1 MEVMMTSYPIEMHT
15 AAANTIRGLS
25 MDGVQKA
32 NSGHPGLPMGMADV
46 ATVLWAKYL
55 KHDPQNMT
63 WADRDR
69 FVLSGGH
76 GSMLIYSLL
85 YLSGYDSMPMEE
97 LQQFRQW
104 GSKTPGHPENHL
116 TPGVET
122 TTGPLGQGLSNGV
135 GMALA
140 ERWLAEQFNRPGY
153 DVVDHYTY
161 VFAGDG
167 DLMEGVSHEACSLAG
182 HLGLNKLILYYDDNH
197 ISIDGSTSLT
207 FSEDVL
213 ARFESYGW
221 FTQRIDGHDPQAII
235 VATEAARA
243 QTERPSIIACRT
255 IIGYG
260 SPNRAGTAKAHGE
273 PLGAD
278 EIRLTKERLGLPVDE
293 TFYVADGVQDFFA
306 SDGADFATW
315 QELWASYATTHPELA
330 SSFQDGLQGK
340 LPVDWQAI
348 LPQFEDG
355 SSLATRASSGQVL
368 NAIAPHIPYLVGGSA
383 DLTGSNKTAINSTT
397 DIEKD
402 DFSGRYIR
410 YGVREFGMGGIMNG
424 LALHGG
430 IRPFGG
436 TFLVFSD
443 YMRPA
448 VRLAALMGIPVIY
461 VWSHDSIGL
470 GEDGPTHQ
478 PVEQLMSLRL
488 IPGLTLIRPGDA
500 KETAFAW
507 QSAIQNQDGPTAL
520 IVSRQGVPTLA
531 ESGEG
536 ALCGAYVISDSDN
549 AQVILIAGGTELPI
563 ALEAKELLAQ
573 RGVAARVVSMPSW
586 EIFARQPTV
595 YQESVLPPAITARV
609 SIEAGVTTGWQRYI
623 GDNGVAIGV
632 DHFGASAP
640 YETLYQEF
648 GITAEAMADA
658 AESLL

>member
-1 MEVMMTSYPIEMHT
+1 MTNYPIDIHKT
-15 AAANTIRGLS
+15 AANTIRGLS

-55 KHDPQNMT
+55 KHDPNNMT
-63 WADRDR
+63 WPDRDR

-140 ERWLAEQFNRPGY
+140 ERWLAEQYNRPGY

-167 DLMEGVSHEACSLAG
+167 DLMEGVSHESCSLAG

-197 ISIDGSTSLT
+197 ISIDGSTSLS

-221 FTQRIDGHDPQAII
+221 FTQRINGHDPQDII
-235 VATEAARA
+235 AATEAARA
-243 QTERPSIIACRT
+243 QTERPSLIACRT

-260 SPNRAGTAKAHGE
+260 SPNRAGTARAHGE

-278 EIRLTKERLGLPVDE
+278 EIRLTKERLGLPVDK

-306 SDGADFATW
+306 RDGADFATW
-315 QELWASYATTHPELA
+315 RELWDSYTAAYPELA
-330 SSFQDGLQGK
+330 SSFQDALQGK
-340 LPVDWQAI
+340 LPDNWEEI
-348 LPQFEDG
+348 LPQFEVG

-368 NAIAPHIPYLVGGSA
+368 NAIVPHIPYLVGGSA
-383 DLTGSNKTAINSTT
+383 DLTGSNKTAINGTT
-397 DIEKD
+397 DIQRE

-424 LALHGG
+424 LVLHGG

-488 IPGLTLIRPGDA
+488 IPGLTIIRPGDA
-500 KETAFAW
+500 RETAFAW
-507 QSAIQNQDGPTAL
+507 QAALQNQDGPTGL

-531 ESGEG
+531 NSGEG
-536 ALCGAYVISDSDN
+536 ALRGAYVISDADN
-549 AQVILIAGGTELPI
+549 AQVILIASGTELPI
-563 ALEAKELLAQ
+563 ALEAGELLAQ

-586 EIFARQPTV
+586 ELFARQSAA

-609 SIEAGVTTGWQRYI
+609 SIEAGVTTGWQRYT
-623 GDNGVAIGV
+623 GDNGITIGI

-640 YETLYQEF
+640 YQTLYQEF
-648 GITAEAMADA
+648 GITAEAMAAA

>member
-1 MEVMMTSYPIEMHT
+1 MTSYPIEIHT
-15 AAANTIRGLS
+15 AAANTIRGLA

-63 WADRDR
+63 WPDRDR

-85 YLSGYDSMPMEE
+85 YLSGYNSMPMEE

-255 IIGYG
+255 IIGFG

-306 SDGADFATW
+306 RDGADFATW
-315 QELWASYATTHPELA
+315 QGLWASYADAYPDQA
-330 SSFQDGLQGK
+330 SSFQDALQGK
-340 LPVDWQAI
+340 LPVDWQDI
-348 LPQFEDG
+348 LPQFEVG

-368 NAIAPHIPYLVGGSA
+368 NVIAPHIPYLVGGSA

-478 PVEQLMSLRL
+478 PIEQLMSLRL
-488 IPGLTLIRPGDA
+488 IPGLTIIRPGDA

-507 QSAIQNQDGPTAL
+507 QSALQNQDGPTAL
-520 IVSRQGVPTLA
+520 VVSRQGVPTLA

-536 ALCGAYVISDSDN
+536 ALRGAYVIIDSDN
-549 AQVILIAGGTELPI
+549 AQVILIASGTELPI
-563 ALEAKELLAQ
+563 ALEARELLTQ
-573 RGVAARVVSMPSW
+573 RGVSSRVVSMPSW
-586 EIFARQPTV
+586 ELFARQSSV
-595 YQESVLPPAITARV
+595 YQESVLPPTITARV
-609 SIEAGVTTGWQRYI
+609 SIEAGVTTGWERYI
-623 GDNGVAIGV
+623 GDDGVAIGV

-640 YETLYQEF
+640 YKTLYQEF
-648 GITAEAMADA
+648 GITAEAMADT
-658 AESLL
+658 AEALL

>member
-1 MEVMMTSYPIEMHT
+1 MTTYSMEKHK
-15 AAANTIRGLS
+15 AAANTIRSLS

-46 ATVLWAKYL
+46 ATVLWTQYL
-55 KHDPQNMT
+55 RHDPEHIE
-63 WADRDR
+63 WPDRDR

-85 YLSGYDSMPMEE
+85 YLSGYESVTMEE

-104 GSKTPGHPENHL
+104 GSKTPGHPENHI

-140 ERWLAEQFNRPGY
+140 ERWLAEQYNRPGF

-197 ISIDGSTSLT
+197 ISIDGSTDLS

-221 FTQRIDGHDPQAII
+221 FAQRIDGHDPQAII
-235 VATEAARA
+235 EATEAARA
-243 QTERPSIIACRT
+243 QSDRPSIIACRT

-260 SPNRAGTAKAHGE
+260 SPNRGGTAKAHGE

-278 EIRLTKERLGLPVDE
+278 EIRLTKEQLGLPVDE
-293 TFYVADGVQDFFA
+293 TFYVADGAQDFFA
-306 SDGADFATW
+306 QDGANFAAW
-315 QELWASYATTHPELA
+315 QALWATYTAAHPDLA
-330 SSFQDGLQGK
+330 ASFTDALQGK
-340 LPVDWQAI
+340 LPDWAEV
-348 LPQFEDG
+348 LPQFEVG
-355 SSLATRASSGQVL
+355 SSQATRASSGQVL
-368 NAIAPHIPYLVGGSA
+368 NAIAPHMPYLVGGSA
-383 DLTGSNKTAINSTT
+383 DLTGSNKTAINGTT
-397 DIEKD
+397 DIAKN

-448 VRLAALMGIPVIY
+448 VRLAALMGLPIIY

-500 KETAFAW
+500 TETAYAW
-507 QSAIQNQDGPTAL
+507 QSALSNQDGPTAL

-531 ESGEG
+531 GSGAG
-536 ALCGAYVISDSDN
+536 ALRGAYVIGEFDDPQ
-549 AQVILIAGGTELPI
+549 AILIATGTELPI
-563 ALEAKELLAQ
+563 AMEAQKLLADKDI
-573 RGVAARVVSMPSW
+573 AARVVSMPSW
-586 EIFARQPTV
+586 ELFAKQSPR
-595 YQESVLPPAITARV
+595 YQEAVLPAAVTARV
-609 SIEAGVTTGWQRYI
+609 SIEAGVTAGWQRYI
-623 GDNGVAIGV
+623 GSRGIAIGV

-640 YETLYQEF
+640 YQVLYKEF
-648 GITAEAMADA
+648 GITAEAMVA
-658 AESLL
+658 AVESLL

>member
-1 MEVMMTSYPIEMHT
+1 MTNYPIDMHKT
-15 AAANTIRGLS
+15 AANTIRGLA

-46 ATVLWAKYL
+46 ATVLWTQYL
-55 KHDPQNMT
+55 KHDPQNLT
-63 WADRDR
+63 WPDRDR

-76 GSMLIYSLL
+76 GSMLLYSLL
-85 YLSGYDSMPMEE
+85 YLSGYESVTMEE

-140 ERWLAEQFNRPGY
+140 ERWLAEQYNRPGY
-153 DVVDHYTY
+153 DVVDHDTY

-167 DLMEGVSHEACSLAG
+167 DLMEGVSHESCSLAG
-182 HLGLNKLILYYDDNH
+182 HLGLRKLILYYDYNH
-197 ISIDGSTSLT
+197 ISIDGSTDLS

-221 FTQRIDGHDPQAII
+221 FTQRVVGHDPQAII
-235 VATEAARA
+235 AATEAARA

-260 SPNRAGTAKAHGE
+260 SPNRGGTARAHGE

-278 EIRLTKERLGLPVDE
+278 EIRLTKEQLGLPVDE

-306 SDGADFATW
+306 RDGAGFAAW
-315 QELWASYATTHPELA
+315 QELWASYAAAYPELA
-330 SSFQDGLQGK
+330 ASFQDGLQGK
-340 LPVDWQAI
+340 LPDWQEV
-348 LPQFEDG
+348 LPQFEVG

-368 NAIAPHIPYLVGGSA
+368 NSIAPHIPYLVGGSA

-397 DIEKD
+397 DISKE

-424 LALHGG
+424 LSLHGG

-448 VRLAALMGIPVIY
+448 VRMAALMGLPVIY

-488 IPGLTLIRPGDA
+488 IPGLTIIRPGDA
-500 KETAFAW
+500 TETAYAW
-507 QSAIQNQDGPTAL
+507 QAALENQEGPTAL
-520 IVSRQGVPTLA
+520 IVSRQGVPTLST
-531 ESGEG
+531 SGEG
-536 ALCGAYVISDSDN
+536 ALRGAYVISDADD
-549 AQVILIAGGTELPI
+549 AQAVLIATGTELPI
-563 ALEAKELLAQ
+563 AVEAKELLAAK
-573 RGVAARVVSMPSW
+573 GVAVRVVSMPSW
-586 EIFARQPTV
+586 ELFDKQDPE
-595 YQESVLPPAITARV
+595 YQESILPAAISARV
-609 SIEAGVTTGWQRYI
+609 SIEAGVTIGWQRFI
-623 GDNGVAIGV
+623 GGSGVAIGV

-640 YETLYQEF
+640 YQTLYKEF
-648 GITAEAMADA
+648 GLTAEAMVA
-658 AESLL
+658 AVESLL

>member
-1 MEVMMTSYPIEMHT
+1 MTNYPIDIHKT
-15 AAANTIRGLS
+15 AANTIRGLS

-55 KHDPQNMT
+55 THDPNNMT
-63 WADRDR
+63 WPDRDR

-85 YLSGYDSMPMEE
+85 YLSGYDSMPMEA

-140 ERWLAEQFNRPGY
+140 ERWLAEQYNRPGY

-167 DLMEGVSHEACSLAG
+167 DLMEGVSHESCSLAG

-197 ISIDGSTSLT
+197 ISIDGSTSLS

-221 FTQRIDGHDPQAII
+221 FTQRINGHDPLDII
-235 VATEAARA
+235 AAPEAARA
-243 QTERPSIIACRT
+243 QAERPSIIACRT

-260 SPNRAGTAKAHGE
+260 SPNRAGTARAHGE

-278 EIRLTKERLGLPVDE
+278 EIRLTKERLGLPVDK

-306 SDGADFATW
+306 RDGADFATW
-315 QELWASYATTHPELA
+315 RELWDSYTAAYPELA
-330 SSFQDGLQGK
+330 SSFQDALQGK
-340 LPVDWQAI
+340 LPDNWEEI
-348 LPQFEDG
+348 LPRFEVG

-368 NAIAPHIPYLVGGSA
+368 NAIVPHIPYLVGGSA
-383 DLTGSNKTAINSTT
+383 DLTGSNKTAINGTT
-397 DIEKD
+397 DIQRE

-424 LALHGG
+424 LVLHGG

-488 IPGLTLIRPGDA
+488 IPGLTIIRPGDA
-500 KETAFAW
+500 RETAFAW
-507 QSAIQNQDGPTAL
+507 QAALQNQDGPTGL

-531 ESGEG
+531 NSGEG
-536 ALCGAYVISDSDN
+536 ALRGAYVISDADN
-549 AQVILIAGGTELPI
+549 AQVILIASGTELPI
-563 ALEAKELLAQ
+563 ALEAGELLAQ
-573 RGVAARVVSMPSW
+573 RGVDARVVSMPSW
-586 EIFARQPTV
+586 ELFARQPAA

-609 SIEAGVTTGWQRYI
+609 SIEAGVTTGWQRYT
-623 GDNGVAIGV
+623 GDNGITIGI

-640 YETLYQEF
+640 YQTLYQEF
-648 GITAEAMADA
+648 GITAEAMAAA

>member
-1 MEVMMTSYPIEMHT
+1 MTSYPIEIHT

-63 WADRDR
+63 WPNRDR

-140 ERWLAEQFNRPGY
+140 ERWLAEQFNCPGY

-260 SPNRAGTAKAHGE
+260 SPNRAGTARAHGE

-306 SDGADFATW
+306 RDGADFATW
-315 QELWASYATTHPELA
+315 QELWASYAAAHPEQA

-340 LPVDWQAI
+340 LPVDWQEI
-348 LPQFEDG
+348 LPQFEVG

-410 YGVREFGMGGIMNG
+410 YGVREFGMGGILNG

-488 IPGLTLIRPGDA
+488 IPGLTIIRPGDA
-500 KETAFAW
+500 RETAFAW
-507 QSAIQNQDGPTAL
+507 QSALQNQDGPTAL

-531 ESGEG
+531 ESGKG
-536 ALCGAYVISDSDN
+536 ALRGAYVISDSDN

-563 ALEAKELLAQ
+563 ALEAQELLAQ

-586 EIFARQPTV
+586 ELFARQPAV

-623 GDNGVAIGV
+623 GENGVAIGV

-648 GITAEAMADA
+648 GITAEAMVAA